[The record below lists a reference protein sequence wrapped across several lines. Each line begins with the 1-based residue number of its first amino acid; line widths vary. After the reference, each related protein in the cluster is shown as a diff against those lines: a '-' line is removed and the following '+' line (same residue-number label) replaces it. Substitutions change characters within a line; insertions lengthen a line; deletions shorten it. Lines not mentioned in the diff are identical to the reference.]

1 MQLIE
6 NIHAIGLFDRLAAYI
21 KEKNAIFIVANGTC
35 VNRAYKDF
43 SPDDFSSVIQ
53 AVCACDVFL
62 VNQSDQTLSS
72 PFLAAN
78 ITPAARTAELAFFLD
93 LVSQAEDGLAS
104 PFYSKLMGAVA
115 TQFFTGTSRAN
126 RLWVPFG
133 LKDTVGRGVT
143 VQPAEQG
150 CFICRV

>member
-6 NIHAIGLFDRLAAYI
+6 NIHAIGLFERLARYI

-35 VNRAYKDF
+35 VNRPYKELR
-43 SPDDFSSVIQ
+43 PDDFSSVMQ
-53 AVCACDVFL
+53 ALCACDTFL

-78 ITPAARTAELAFFLD
+78 ISPGTRTAELAFLLD
-93 LVSQAEDGLAS
+93 LVPQAENGQAS

-115 TQFFTGTSRAN
+115 TQFFAGTTRAN

-133 LKDTVGRGVT
+133 LKHTVGRGVT
-143 VQPAEQG
+143 IQPAEQG
-150 CFICRV
+150 CFIDRV